1 MSVETHS
8 ASRKRNTPPSAGD
21 SLPVTL
27 RDDRLAFGDIF
38 AISFMRTLRVS
49 ERGLNALPPGF
60 GTFALRNV
68 AAMGDHASADMKR
81 RGGVVLPM
89 YQCEALWMDFDAE
102 VPVAVQI
109 GAGLRC
115 AVTGGEFVQ
124 QLRRR
129 PQNYVNGM
137 DQPWLDGFKTA
148 SGEVRQFVASP
159 LGAGATVEEQ
169 LSEAPPVGGIQI
181 QVWELTPEALARW
194 QQQQRD
200 RWGTDD
206 VGVSYSQSMICES
219 SVMGLGAGGRIRQEI
234 YRDTFSKDDWRDAP
248 SARVWVHLVAAGAW
262 HQLTGEATPSTPVNA
277 DAYIRAGLPW
287 FDYFDAELQDVETSK
302 KLAGVRTVGA
312 LLEGG
317 LEGEAGV
324 VVPTSDGRVISYG
337 ARRNDLVLPGEWS
350 LETRR

>member
-1 MSVETHS
+1 MTVNTNS
-8 ASRKRNTPPSAGD
+8 ASHSRNTPPSEGD
-21 SLPVTL
+21 SLRVTL
-27 RDDRLAFGDIF
+27 HDDRLAFGDMF

-49 ERGLNALPPGF
+49 EHGLNALPPGF

-68 AAMGDHASADMKR
+68 AALGDHASADMKR
-81 RGGVVLPM
+81 RGGVVLPI

-102 VPVAVQI
+102 VPMAVQI
-109 GAGLRC
+109 GAGLHC

-148 SGEVRQFVASP
+148 SGEVRQFVAAP

-169 LSEAPPVGGIQI
+169 LSKTPPVGGIQI

-206 VGVSYSQSMICES
+206 VGISYSQSMICES

-234 YRDTFSKDDWRDAP
+234 YRDTFSQDDWRDAP
-248 SARVWVHLVAAGAW
+248 SSRVWVHLVAAGAW

-287 FDYFDAELQDVETSK
+287 FDYFDAELQDVEASK
-302 KLAGVRTVGA
+302 KLAGVKTVGA

-317 LEGEAGV
+317 LDGTAGV
-324 VVPTSDGRVISYG
+324 VVPTSDDRVIRYG
-337 ARRNDLVLPGEWS
+337 DPRVIPVVSGSRAAR
-350 LETRR
+350 